1 MTDDDIIIEYFQI
14 TDELEK
20 VIATPQSE
28 VSFSCYVTKP
38 LKFHGT
44 FVIQVFV
51 VDPKTVDYTD
61 KYIYERINYVF
72 DKSQNVITANVTG
85 INIPFLINDI

>member
-1 MTDDDIIIEYFQI
+1 M
-14 TDELEK
+14 
-20 VIATPQSE
+20 
-28 VSFSCYVTKP
+28 
-38 LKFHGT
+38 
-44 FVIQVFV
+44 FV
-51 VDPKTVDYTD
+51 VDPKTIDYTD